1 MLPPWEECAR
11 GTAVRGIQ
19 IPDRHRSALGF
30 EPNNFTQAHVTIA
43 RRPITWVARLGAA
56 LYFRVRYSGNL
67 IPPEGSV
74 LLVANHPNSLLDPV
88 LVLAAARRPVR
99 FLAKAPLF
107 DDPLTGWFVRLGGAI
122 PVHRRQDAAMGAV
135 QNDAMF
141 ASVHAALLAGDAIG
155 LFPEGVSHSGASLA
169 PLKTGAARIA
179 LGAARQ
185 IGGAFPIVPVG
196 LVFRSKDTFRSRA
209 LVLRG
214 EPVAWSDLAE
224 RRTDDVDAVREL
236 TGRIEASLRRQTINL
251 LSWQDQPAVEMAV
264 RIWEAEQRVLP
275 DGGGR
280 VLRIGEAARMLE
292 QARDVSDPEVQTIVE
307 ELATH
312 ARRLD
317 RLRLRPADLASGP
330 GSKRGSLRALSVL
343 PMLLPLSLAVAVA
356 SWLAFLVPYQLTGFV
371 TRRLHLAEDIRST
384 WKALLG
390 SAIYLIWM
398 MALTALV
405 WRYSGWPLA
414 LIVLVGL
421 PVIGVVGLIIRERWG
436 GAWQD
441 ARRFLLVRSRRSLVA
456 SLGLRQR
463 ELAAHLEHFLLRYPA
478 VEEP

>member
-1 MLPPWEECAR
+1 MGRLLPTLAR
-11 GTAVRGIQ
+11 
-19 IPDRHRSALGF
+19 
-30 EPNNFTQAHVTIA
+30 IA
-43 RRPITWVARLGAA
+43 AFV
-56 LYFRVRYSGNL
+56 YYRVGYSGHSVSPGGPLL
-67 IPPEGSV
+67 I
-74 LLVANHPNSLLDPV
+74 VANHPNSLLDPV

-122 PVHRRQDAAMGAV
+122 PVHRRQDADTGAV

-141 ASVHAALLAGDAIG
+141 ESVHEALLAGDAIG
-155 LFPEGVSHSGASLA
+155 LFPEGLSHSGASLA

-214 EPVAWSDLAE
+214 EPVAWSDLSE
-224 RRTDDVDAVREL
+224 RRTDEVEAVREL

-292 QARDVSDPEVQTIVE
+292 QAREKSDPEVDTIVE
-307 ELATH
+307 ELGTH

-317 RLRLRPADLASGP
+317 RLGLRPADLASGP
-330 GSKRGSLRALSVL
+330 GSERGPIKAIRNL
-343 PMLLPLSLAVAVA
+343 PLLLPLALGVGIA
-356 SWLAFLVPYQLTGFV
+356 SWFVFLVPYHLTGFV
-371 TRRLHLAEDIRST
+371 TRRLDLAEDTRST

-398 MALTALV
+398 MALTLLA

-414 LIVLVGL
+414 LLVLVGL
-421 PVIGVVGLIIRERWG
+421 PVIGVVGLMIRERWG

-441 ARRFLLVRSRRSLVA
+441 ARRFLLLRSRRSLVA
-456 SLGLRQR
+456 SLGVRQR
-463 ELAAHLEHFLLRYPA
+463 DLAAHLEHFLLRYPA